1 MTSTEQYV
9 STGRRKTSIAR
20 VFLKPGTGKIS
31 VHKQA
36 GNSVTNKK
44 TPKRRVSLE
53 NYFARETDRMIV
65 MQPLEALSI
74 AKKFDIYMTI
84 EGGGTSG
91 QAGAARHGIT
101 RALIAYEKAQLK
113 SSPVAAEKAD
123 NDDEGGEGSG
133 DTVVEN
139 GSWHKLLRKEGFVT
153 RDPRAVERKKVG
165 RHKARKDIQFSKR

>member
-36 GNSVTNKK
+36 GNSVTNK
-44 TPKRRVSLE
+44 TNVKRRVSLE
-53 NYFARETDRMIV
+53 NYFPRETDRMIV
-65 MQPLEALSI
+65 MQPLEALDI
-74 AKKFDIYMTI
+74 VKKFDIYMTI

-101 RALIAYEKAQLK
+101 RALVAYEKAQFKNTNK
-113 SSPVAAEKAD
+113 S
-123 NDDEGGEGSG
+123 DDKGGEGSG
-133 DTVVEN
+133 EGVVEN
-139 GSWHKLLRKEGFVT
+139 GPWHKLLRKEGFVT

>member
-1 MTSTEQYV
+1 MTNTEQYV

-20 VFLKPGTGKIS
+20 VFLKPGTGKITL
-31 VHKQA
+31 HKQP
-36 GNSVTNKK
+36 GNSVTKK
-44 TPKRRVSLE
+44 GSDNRRVPLKS
-53 NYFARETDRMIV
+53 YFARQTDIMIV
-65 MQPLEALSI
+65 MQPLEALSV

-101 RALIAYEKAQLK
+101 RALIAYERAQLK
-113 SSPVAAEKAD
+113 TSSTVADKS
-123 NDDEGGEGSG
+123 DDEGGEEGGS
-133 DTVVEN
+133 TAAEN
-139 GSWHKLLRKEGFVT
+139 GPWHKILRKEGFVT

>member
-1 MTSTEQYV
+1 MTKTEQYV

-20 VFLKPGTGKIS
+20 VFLKPGTGKMSI
-31 VHKQA
+31 HKQA

-44 TPKRRVSLE
+44 TDKRRVSLE
-53 NYFARETDRMIV
+53 SYFARETDRMIV
-65 MQPLEALSI
+65 MQPLEVLGVTN
-74 AKKFDIYMTI
+74 KFDIYMTI

-113 SSPVAAEKAD
+113 NASATKEKA
-123 NDDEGGEGSG
+123 DDEGGEGSG
-133 DTVVEN
+133 GTTVVEN
-139 GSWHKLLRKEGFVT
+139 GPWHKTLRKEGFVT